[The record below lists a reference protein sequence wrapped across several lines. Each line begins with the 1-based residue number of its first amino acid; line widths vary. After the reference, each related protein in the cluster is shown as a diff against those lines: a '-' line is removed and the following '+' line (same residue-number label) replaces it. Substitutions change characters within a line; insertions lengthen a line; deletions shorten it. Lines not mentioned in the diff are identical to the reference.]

1 LGCEPNVAHT
11 IGQLSLTL
19 GYYMGF
25 SPNVDDNAGL
35 QNFLISNAVAYSST
49 IMSDDVQ
56 CGVVARLG
64 VGCNVMSC
72 YIYIYI
78 YIYIYW

>member
-19 GYYMGF
+19 GYNMGF

-64 VGCNVMSC
+64 VTRCHV
-72 YIYIYI
+72 IYIYI
-78 YIYIYW
+78 YTYTLVNI